1 MSYIKYLFS
10 DKKALPYWAVLYIP
24 LLSIIIIGIIVYIRS
39 NQPFEYDPVGSLVMF
54 FWTFSFILYYTPG
67 YFNLKR
73 QEKFLEK
80 YANVIDE
87 NSIRKSQV
95 QISLASYSVTALR
108 TNYYATIKSKSRLE
122 NFTTLRIENKICII
136 GFSYEFGLLR
146 KDIPP
151 IIIDNDSNNQKKYSY
166 AKMPKI
172 LSIDWIENDMEV
184 IFERPVYW
192 ITKIKLIGWKND
204 FETNSR

>member
-10 DKKALPYWAVLYIP
+10 DKKALPYWAVFYIP
-24 LLSIIIIGIIVYIRS
+24 LFSIILIRIIVFIRS
-39 NQPFEYDPVGSLVMF
+39 DQPFEFDPVSSLVMF
-54 FWTFSFILYYTPG
+54 FWTFSFILYYTSG

-73 QEKFLEK
+73 QEKFLKK
-80 YANVIDE
+80 YLDVIEE
-87 NSIRKSQV
+87 NSFRKSQV
-95 QISLASYSVTALR
+95 EISLASYSVTAFR
-108 TNYYATIKSKSRLE
+108 TNYYATIKPKSKLE

-172 LSIDWIENDMEV
+172 LSINWIENDME
-184 IFERPVYW
+184 ITFERPVYW
-192 ITKIKLIGWKND
+192 ITKIKLIDWRND